1 MCDSDLCRRLTRDYS
16 RLRPS
21 QLMLTWT
28 DDTSRTEILH
38 SLSSGVH
45 RSEEWG
51 IQNRESKV
59 IEQQKIM
66 HFLASDFRAEEFPGG
81 VSSKESTCPCRRCKR
96 HGFSP
101 WVGKI
106 LWRRAWQPTPVFLFG
121 EIPWTEKPGGLSSIG
136 SQSQT

>member
-1 MCDSDLCRRLTRDYS
+1 MCDSDLCRLLTRDY
-16 RLRPS
+16 RGLRPS
-21 QLMLTWT
+21 QLMFTWM
-28 DDTSRTEILH
+28 DNTSRTEILH
-38 SLSSGVH
+38 SLSSGIH
-45 RSEEWG
+45 CSEEWG
-51 IQNRESKV
+51 IQNRESEV
-59 IEQQKIM
+59 IEQQKIV

-81 VSSKESTCPCRRCKR
+81 ASGKESTCPCTRCKR
-96 HGFSP
+96 HGFSL